1 MSISKI
7 SSICVFCG
15 ASVGKDPAF
24 AAAATDLGHRM
35 AGAGM
40 RLVYG
45 AGNVGMMG
53 AVADAVLARGGEA
66 VGVIPEFLRE
76 REMAHKGLTEM
87 HVVDSMHTRK
97 RMMFDLSD
105 AFIVLPGGLGTLEEM
120 FEMITWRQL
129 GRHAKPIVLIST
141 NDYWAPFEAMV
152 DRVVDNDFAH
162 GRVETYF
169 RVVPDAAAA
178 LAYLADP
185 R

>member
-1 MSISKI
+1 MSSSRIR
-7 SSICVFCG
+7 SICVFCG
-15 ASVGKDPAF
+15 ASVGNDPAF
-24 AAAATDLGHRM
+24 VAAAAELGERM
-35 AGAGM
+35 ADANI

-53 AVADAVLARGGEA
+53 TVADAILRAGGEA
-66 VGVIPEFLRE
+66 VGVIPDFLKE
-76 REMAHKGLTEM
+76 REMAHTGLTEI

-97 RMMFDLSD
+97 RMMFDFSD

-129 GRHAKPIVLIST
+129 GRHEKPIVLIST

-152 DRVVDNDFAH
+152 DRVVDYDFAH

-169 RVVPDAAAA
+169 RVVPDPEAA
-178 LAYLADP
+178 LDFLTGKG
-185 R
+185 

>member
-1 MSISKI
+1 MSISSI

-15 ASVGKDPAF
+15 ASVGKDPAYV
-24 AAAATDLGHRM
+24 AAATDLGHRM
-35 AGAGM
+35 AQAGM

-66 VGVIPEFLRE
+66 VGVIPEFLKE
-76 REMAHKGLTEM
+76 REMAHKGLTEI

-129 GRHAKPIVLIST
+129 GRHQKPIVLIST
-141 NDYWAPFEAMV
+141 KDYWAPFEAMV

-169 RVVPDAAAA
+169 HVASDPASAI
-178 LAYLADP
+178 AYLSAP